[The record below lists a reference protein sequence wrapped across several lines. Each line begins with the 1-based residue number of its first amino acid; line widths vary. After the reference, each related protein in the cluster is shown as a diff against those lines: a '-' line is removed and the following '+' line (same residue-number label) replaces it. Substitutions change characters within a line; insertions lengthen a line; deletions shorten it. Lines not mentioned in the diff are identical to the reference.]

1 MPEELFVFEYD
12 ATHIPR
18 LYALLAHYRQRHL
31 LQEMNGF
38 RRTDH
43 INPLD
48 LTKHKGPN
56 VSHPLGLLLWN
67 NQMACEPTHSL
78 QDDSRLL
85 RCFVASIIPGNNV
98 FTILLFIII
107 RVLRYIYL
115 SVRK

>member
-43 INPLD
+43 INPLYF
-48 LTKHKGPN
+48 TKHKGPN

-67 NQMACEPTHSL
+67 NQMACEH
-78 QDDSRLL
+78 
-85 RCFVASIIPGNNV
+85 IPYA
-98 FTILLFIII
+98 I
-107 RVLRYIYL
+107 
-115 SVRK
+115 